1 MKIIEKHYGN
11 ERITETF
18 LVIRETAYEYRGI
31 LIGIRDTEDS
41 DYGEQA
47 KAFLGKVFSWT
58 KTENCRVVVET

>member
-11 ERITETF
+11 ESLYETF
-18 LVIRETAYEYRGI
+18 LVIRETPSEYRGI

-41 DYGEQA
+41 DYAEQS
-47 KAFLGKVFSWT
+47 KAFLGKVFSWS